1 MIFGRLRLIGAV
13 LVIGMTGCQWSSDG
27 SVTDRKPTKTDGRA
41 AMNAWNSEEGNANDL
56 DTSIISSD
64 AFAALVVKPQRL
76 LSQSWAQDEKIK
88 AGLLAVVD
96 RLGFSPM
103 DCKTMLVAIS
113 PPQAPEDIPMVGR
126 MDFETPID
134 LSSIA
139 QEFGDALSLIE
150 EEGVSYFVTSD
161 QKMAYRSAGEGVI
174 YFGELKRLRQLEQK
188 SSAAGALARRL
199 RGIELSGDATLLVD
213 FAPIRPLLAQAASM
227 TQQPFAGPSPEEEGV
242 PLEKL
247 LAQLDSLSM
256 SLDTAA
262 EEVVVAEM
270 DLGDSELAAQIAASS
285 KKQISQFKI
294 IGPLAL
300 SAALSGVPD
309 DVSSAVST
317 LLYGVLGG
325 LKITSSDNQVV
336 AKLRL
341 PNNIADQFQVLL
353 AYAGQLQLQEERSE
367 SFAVLGNALAEVL
380 EQGYVPP
387 SIEDHPEW
395 FDADGQSKLSWRVH
409 LLPLLGEAELHAKF
423 KLDEDWDSEHN
434 LELLE
439 EIPEIFQSV
448 EGSSQS
454 SFLGFGGEGMSMASG
469 MLHKPDDLKDDA
481 DLTIMLMDV
490 GDRLAVPWTQPIDL
504 LSLDV
509 EKLAE
514 IADDTSGKI
523 QVITVSGKKR
533 TLQKRLSL
541 EQLQAMLS
549 IAGGEEV
556 LDSVFESETPIPSF
570 PSGAA
575 ASPF

>member
-1 MIFGRLRLIGAV
+1 MIFGRLRLLGAV

-27 SVTDRKPTKTDGRA
+27 SVTDRNPNKTDGRA
-41 AMNAWNSEEGNANDL
+41 AMNAWNSDEGNANDL

-88 AGLLAVVD
+88 AGLLVMVD
-96 RLGFSPM
+96 RLGFRPM

-113 PPQAPEDIPMVGR
+113 PPQTPEDIPMVGR

-161 QKMAYRSAGEGVI
+161 KKMAYRSAGEGVI

-188 SSAAGALARRL
+188 SSASGALARRL

-227 TQQPFAGPSPEEEGV
+227 TQQPFAGPSSEEEGV

-270 DLGDSELAAQIAASS
+270 DLGDSELAAQIAASA

-325 LKITSSDNQVV
+325 LKITSSDQQVV

-341 PNNIADQFQVLL
+341 PANMADQFQVLL

-409 LLPLLGEAELHAKF
+409 LLPLLGEAELHARF
-423 KLDEDWDSEHN
+423 RLDEDWDSEHN

-469 MLHKPDDLKDDA
+469 MLHKTDDLKDDA

-504 LSLDV
+504 PSLDV

-533 TLQKRLSL
+533 TLRKRLSL

-556 LDSVFESETPIPSF
+556 LDSVFESETPIPIF

-575 ASPF
+575 PSPF